1 MEDAAAPHVQAAY
14 RYLSRDRPRAVPAVC
29 VCVNVNVSVIYRSQL
44 STQSVSQSHSHI
56 NQVPLCGSRTLHS
69 SLCSAVVAW
78 VAPAVRAPA
87 VSSTRWLWHR
97 ALSASCS
104 VTSRN

>member
-56 NQVPLCGSRTLHS
+56 NPVGFLPLCGSRTCTP
-69 SLCSAVVAW
+69 LC
-78 VAPAVRAPA
+78 
-87 VSSTRWLWHR
+87 
-97 ALSASCS
+97 AL
-104 VTSRN
+104 R